1 MPMKHSSFLGLN
13 LQYTLFL
20 FSTYS
25 TVFCKKFNKNVE
37 EKIGFGSIAIV
48 IVFIFLCMTGCMVL
62 AWYTMKPLFHKEP
75 GLRVMGLFG
84 CTQKTIALG
93 IPLILSIFG
102 GTQYESLYTLPI
114 LIWHPM
120 QLVVGS
126 FTVKRLQKFMAEEKE
141 RLGIVSEDVAGKT
154 NHAATAQAPEA
165 ADERV

>member
-1 MPMKHSSFLGLN
+1 
-13 LQYTLFL
+13 
-20 FSTYS
+20 
-25 TVFCKKFNKNVE
+25 
-37 EKIGFGSIAIV
+37 
-48 IVFIFLCMTGCMVL
+48 
-62 AWYTMKPLFHKEP
+62 MKPLFRSEP

-102 GTQYESLYTLPI
+102 GTKYESLYTLPI

-126 FTVKRLQKFMAEEKE
+126 CVVTQLQKFMVEENK
-141 RLGIVSEDVAGKT
+141 RLGRDDDIDRIGTTS
-154 NHAATAQAPEA
+154 HAATSPAVEA